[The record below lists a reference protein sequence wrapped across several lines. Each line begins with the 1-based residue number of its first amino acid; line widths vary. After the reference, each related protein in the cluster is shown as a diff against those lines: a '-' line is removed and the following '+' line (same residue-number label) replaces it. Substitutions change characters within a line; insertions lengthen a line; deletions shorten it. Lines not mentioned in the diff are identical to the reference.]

1 MPIRFYRRFRAGP
14 FRINVGKRGVSYSV
28 GGRGFW
34 YTVGKNHTRTTL
46 SLRERW
52 RRIV

>member
-1 MPIRFYRRFRAGP
+1 MPLRFYRRFKAGP

-34 YTVGKNHTRTTL
+34 YTVGRKPIL
-46 SLRERW
+46 W
-52 RRIV
+52 R